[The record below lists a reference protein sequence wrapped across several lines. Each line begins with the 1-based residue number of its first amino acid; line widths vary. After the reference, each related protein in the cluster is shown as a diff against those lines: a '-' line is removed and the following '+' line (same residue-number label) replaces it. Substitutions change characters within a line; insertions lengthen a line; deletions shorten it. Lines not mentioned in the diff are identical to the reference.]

1 MQEIADY
8 EYLCQLIAEGDLA
21 LLEEAA
27 AVLDDFPQGKDAY
40 HGQQWITYAV
50 AGGALPAIQWMLS
63 KNVRLDF
70 REEDGMTV
78 LLHAIDRRQADR
90 YAVLELLLQYGAP
103 IDQQGLNDWTPA
115 HMAAARNDVSALQ
128 ILVHY
133 GADLTIR
140 TRIDDYA
147 TPLEEARL
155 LKRQEAVRYLESI

>member
-40 HGQQWITYAV
+40 YGQHWITHAV

-90 YAVLELLLQYGAP
+90 YAILELLLQHGAP
-103 IDQQGLNDWTPA
+103 IDQHGLNDWTPA